1 MHETPPARYHMQATM
16 DVPANGRLLPVAT
29 IEAVGNRVIGA
40 SLKAC
45 AAPFLNSLAADYDD
59 WAHGRPRKAG
69 TLDVGVISEF
79 HPVQSAQ
86 AVAPSPFVAG
96 AALSNVS
103 RTNDS
108 MGAAS

>member
-1 MHETPPARYHMQATM
+1 MQATM

-69 TLDVGVISEF
+69 TLDVG
-79 HPVQSAQ
+79 QLD
-86 AVAPSPFVAG
+86 
-96 AALSNVS
+96 AAMIGSTPMLDHVP
-103 RTNDS
+103 RL
-108 MGAAS
+108 